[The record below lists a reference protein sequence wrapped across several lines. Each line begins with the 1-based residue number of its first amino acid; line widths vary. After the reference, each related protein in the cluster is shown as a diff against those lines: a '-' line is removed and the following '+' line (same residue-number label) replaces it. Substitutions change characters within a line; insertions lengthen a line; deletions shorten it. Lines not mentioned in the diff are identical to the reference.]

1 MIWHTSCLGRSTNY
15 CWIMIEALFE
25 SKNYQASKKL
35 MDMTVLR
42 QEAIAANL
50 ANAQTPGYK
59 RVDVDGD
66 FESAF
71 KDALQAGRSDQIQ
84 RMDAK
89 LAVDKAAPVND
100 ATGNTVDIEKEMVHL
115 SENQI
120 QHQLETRMIGG
131 RLARLRMAIK
141 GGQ

>member
-1 MIWHTSCLGRSTNY
+1 
-15 CWIMIEALFE
+15 MIEALFE

-71 KDALQAGRSDQIQ
+71 KDALQAGRNDQIQ

-89 LAVDKAAPVND
+89 LAVDKAAPVHD